1 MNTTQG
7 LQPANTL
14 LRKACKYVVRRANTY
29 AVRRDCKYDADT
41 AQSLQIYIGICYIR
55 SAQTRPANMLQIRRR
70 LDAQWTRIRRCERV
84 YYFFRRVR
92 RACLISQF
100 LLDALDA
107 VSNVSNRV

>member
-14 LRKACKYVVRRANTY
+14 LRKACKYAVRRANTY
-29 AVRRDCKYDADT
+29 AVRRDCKYDADI
-41 AQSLQIYIGICYIR
+41 AQFTNTGICYIR

-100 LLDALDA
+100 LSDALDA